1 MPTPRTA
8 LLVPGWSAREI
19 RVAAH
24 SANLGVS
31 RSTPGEQPY
40 VVGWDVLAA
49 PAGLQVVLDV
59 DDDADHRTRW
69 CAHFPTSAALQEA
82 AGDLVPEDAVDRVVQ
97 LPLDETSMA
106 AQQARDGMLDRFH
119 VTREAAAS
127 FGDEARAWVGGP
139 ADFYCLDTAG
149 VRTYWPTSPLE
160 APLRQTLDDVAIGYG
175 GPVGWAVTAVDEDGW
190 RRLSVEPLGRVTW
203 SEWHT
208 G

>member
-1 MPTPRTA
+1 MATPRTA

-24 SANLGVS
+24 SANLGLA

-40 VVGWDVLAA
+40 VVGWDVLAS
-49 PAGLQVVLDV
+49 PAGFAVVLDV
-59 DDDADHRTRW
+59 DDDVDHRARW
-69 CAHFPTSAALQEA
+69 CAHFPTGATLQEA
-82 AGDLVPEDAVDRVVQ
+82 GGVPVPEDAVIRAEQ
-97 LPLDETSMA
+97 LPLDEASMG
-106 AQQARDGMLDRFH
+106 AQQARDGLLDRFH
-119 VTREAAAS
+119 VTRDAALS
-127 FGDEARAWVGGP
+127 FGDQARAWVGA

-175 GPVGWAVTAVDEDGW
+175 GPVGWSVTAVDEEGW
-190 RRLSVEPLGRVTW
+190 RRVTVESLGRVAW
-203 SEWHT
+203 SEWRT